1 MIVVQAS
8 RLRACSVGV
17 PPAAPQIAVAAET
30 AALQS
35 GSRDGRTTTA
45 CGVGVPPAVCYQS
58 SANDG
63 LTTMKTVMK
72 SEACSVGVSPA
83 VVEGVPARRQAMPRG
98 AADKSLASQQEQRA
112 GGTPTPQTPAGGTPT
127 PQGGK
132 RVPEFSFIDP
142 RDTPFVEPK
151 SRGLLPH
158 LYKECGTYFVT
169 FRLRDAVVPKDE
181 RTKKVGIAA
190 KRSAGETP
198 TLHDKTR

>member
-1 MIVVQAS
+1 
-8 RLRACSVGV
+8 
-17 PPAAPQIAVAAET
+17 
-30 AALQS
+30 
-35 GSRDGRTTTA
+35 
-45 CGVGVPPAVCYQS
+45 
-58 SANDG
+58 
-63 LTTMKTVMK
+63 MKTVMK

-112 GGTPTPQTPAGGTPT
+112 GGTPTPQTPAGGTPTRRTRAGGTPTLQGGTPT